1 MTRSK
6 QVTIL
11 PLNFAASVPSPV
23 LPAGTHSAK
32 RWLLD
37 FQTESEA
44 GLGFGVRTDGDLP
57 SRGRNNLQ
65 HEKGNPREAI

>member
-11 PLNFAASVPSPV
+11 PLNFAASVASPV
-23 LPAGTHSAK
+23 LPAGTQSAK

-57 SRGRNNLQ
+57 SRGRNNVE
-65 HEKGNPREAI
+65 HDKGNPREAI

>member
-11 PLNFAASVPSPV
+11 PLSFAASVASPV
-23 LPAGTHSAK
+23 LPGGTQSAK

-44 GLGFGVRTDGDLP
+44 GLGFGVRTEGDLP
-57 SRGRNNLQ
+57 SRGRNNVK
-65 HEKGNPREAI
+65 HDNGNPREAI

>member
-11 PLNFAASVPSPV
+11 PLNFAASVASPV
-23 LPAGTHSAK
+23 LPAGTQSAK

-44 GLGFGVRTDGDLP
+44 GLGLGVRTDGDLP
-57 SRGRNNLQ
+57 SRDINNME
-65 HEKGNPREAI
+65 HDKGNPREAI